1 MLLLIFAGK
10 FLKVVVMKAII
21 YLIFSLFFI
30 TGLPAQRNTD
40 ANLIGDVK
48 DAKTG
53 EHVPFINV
61 TINNT
66 VIGTT
71 TDRSGHY
78 FLKNLPVGR
87 YVVRVSGLGYVTV
100 EQEVDLM
107 ANRTIELN
115 FVVRETA
122 MNLSEVVVSANRNET
137 NRKEASVVVGVLN
150 PTLFATTNSV
160 CMAQGLNFQPG
171 VRVENNCGTCGFTQ
185 VRINGLAGPYSQI
198 LIDSRPVFSALSG
211 VYGLEQIPV
220 NMIERVEVVR
230 GGGSALYGSN
240 AIAGTINII
249 TKEALSNSFNAGY
262 NLELMG
268 GKSPDHAVDMNTSI
282 VSEDNK
288 TGMYLYGSYRNRAPF
303 DYNLDGFSNIPML
316 KNQII
321 GMRSYYR
328 LSSQSK
334 LTLEYHNMSEFRRG
348 GNRFDLQPH
357 ETEITEQLKHEI
369 NGGSLA
375 YNWFSPSSKRKL
387 NAYTSLQHVDRAS
400 YYGTDFNPDAYG
412 STQNLTSVTGAQ
424 FANRFD
430 ELLFMPA
437 ELTAG
442 FEYQYDD
449 LIDNAPGYNRN
460 FTQTTRVLGLFAQNE
475 WKNDKLNLLVGARI
489 DKYNLLKNAVVSPRI
504 TTKYRFIDDLD
515 WRATYSAGFR
525 APQAFDEDLHIDA
538 VGGVVKLIEIAE
550 NLGPEYSHSFSSS
563 LDYYFKLGDVE
574 FNVLGEA
581 FFTRINDV
589 FILSETGRSSDGNII
604 VERRNGSGA
613 RVAGLNLEGK
623 VAPNTKT
630 QLQFGYTIQQSLY
643 DEAEEWSDDPEVDPE
658 RRMLRTP
665 NHYGYFTL
673 TSTPVKPLTLSASGT
688 FTGSMLA
695 PHFAGFI
702 VADRLVSTPSFFDL
716 NLKGTYTFKFA
727 GVDMQLSSGVKNVF
741 NSFQKDLDRGPLRD
755 AGYVYGPSLPRTFY
769 LGVKFSNLSL

>member
-1 MLLLIFAGK
+1 MRTFIYVIFI
-10 FLKVVVMKAII
+10 FIS
-21 YLIFSLFFI
+21 IFSAV
-30 TGLPAQRNTD
+30 AQRNTD

-48 DAKTG
+48 DAFSG
-53 EHVPFINV
+53 EHIPFINV
-61 TINNT
+61 TVNNT

-78 FLKNLPVGR
+78 FLKNLPVGKHI
-87 YVVRVSGLGYVTV
+87 VRVSGLGYVTV
-100 EQEVDLM
+100 EQEVEFV
-107 ANRTIELN
+107 ANRTVELN
-115 FVVRETA
+115 FLVRESA
-122 MNLSEVVVSANRNET
+122 MNLNEVVVSATRNET

-160 CMAQGLNFQPG
+160 CMAQGLSFQPG

-185 VRINGLAGPYSQI
+185 VRINGLEGPYSQI

-220 NMIERVEVVR
+220 NMIERVEIVR

-249 TKEALSNSFNAGY
+249 TKEALNNSFNAGY
-262 NLELMG
+262 NLEMIG
-268 GKSPDHAVDMNTSI
+268 GKSPDHAVNMNTSI
-282 VSEDNK
+282 VSDDNK
-288 TGMYLYGSYRNRAPF
+288 TGMYLYGTYRNRDQF
-303 DYNLDGFSNIPML
+303 DYNNDGYSNVPLL
-316 KNQII
+316 KNQVL

-334 LTLEYHNMSEFRRG
+334 LTLEYHNIGEFRRG

-375 YNWFSPSSKRKL
+375 YNWFSPTSMRKL
-387 NAYTSLQHVDRAS
+387 NAYSSFQHVLRDS
-400 YYGTDFNPDAYG
+400 YYGADFNLDAYG
-412 STQNLTSVTGAQ
+412 NTRNLTSVTGAQ
-424 FANRFD
+424 FSNRFD

-442 FEYQYDD
+442 FEFQYED
-449 LIDNAPGYNRN
+449 LVDNAPGYNRN
-460 FTQTTRVLGLFAQNE
+460 FTQTTKVLGFFAQNE
-475 WKNDKLNLLVGARI
+475 WKNDKLNLLVGARL
-489 DKYNLLKNAVVSPRI
+489 DNHSKLNKAVVSPRI
-504 TTKYRFIDDLD
+504 TTKYRFMDDLD

-550 NLGPEYSHSFSSS
+550 NLRPEYSHSFSTS
-563 LDYYFKLGDVE
+563 LDYYFKWGNTEINFLAEG
-574 FNVLGEA
+574 FL
-581 FFTRINDV
+581 TRINDV
-589 FILSETGRSSDGNII
+589 FVLEDNGRDANGNII
-604 VERRNGSGA
+604 MERRNGEGA
-613 RVAGLNLEGK
+613 RVAGINLEGK
-623 VAPNTKT
+623 IAPDVKT

-643 DEAEEWSDDPEVDPE
+643 DEPLEWSDDPMVIPV

-673 TSTPVKPLTLSASGT
+673 MTSPVKQLDLSATGT

-695 PHFAGFI
+695 PHYAGY
-702 VADRLVSTPSFFDL
+702 VESDRLVSTPSFFDL
-716 NLKGTYTFKFA
+716 NLKGSYTFKFA

-741 NSFQKDLDRGPLRD
+741 NSFQKDLDQGPLRD
-755 AGYVYGPSLPRTFY
+755 AGYVYGPSLPRTVFV
-769 LGVKFSNLSL
+769 GVKFSNLSL

>member
-1 MLLLIFAGK
+1 
-10 FLKVVVMKAII
+10 MKSI
-21 YLIFSLFFI
+21 LSLFFFVFLI
-30 TGLPAQRNTD
+30 NFSTAQRNTD

-48 DAKTG
+48 DAVTG
-53 EHVPFINV
+53 EHVPFINI

-78 FLKNLPVGR
+78 FLKNLPVGKH
-87 YVVRVSGLGYVTV
+87 VVRVSGLGYIPV
-100 EQEVDLM
+100 EKEVDFV
-107 ANRTIELN
+107 ANNTIELN

-122 MNLSEVVVSANRNET
+122 LNLNELVVSANRNET
-137 NRKEASVVVGVLN
+137 NRKDASVVVGVLN
-150 PTLFATTNSV
+150 PTLFATTNAV
-160 CMAQGLNFQPG
+160 CISQGLSFQPG
-171 VRVENNCGTCGFTQ
+171 VRVETNCGTCGVTQ
-185 VRINGLAGPYSQI
+185 VRINGLEGPYSQI
-198 LIDSRPVFSALSG
+198 LIDSRPVFSALAG

-220 NMIERVEVVR
+220 NMIERVEIVR

-249 TKEALSNSFNAGY
+249 TKEALNNSFNAGY
-262 NLELMG
+262 NFEMIG
-268 GKSPDHAVDMNTSI
+268 GKSPDHAVNLNTSI
-282 VSEDNK
+282 VSDDNK
-288 TGMYLYGSYRNRAPF
+288 TGMYLYGSYRNRSPF
-303 DYNLDGFSNIPML
+303 DYNDDGYSNVPML
-316 KNQII
+316 KSQTI

-334 LTLEYHNMSEFRRG
+334 LTLEYHNMGEFRRG

-387 NAYTSLQHVDRAS
+387 NAYTSLQHVNRDS
-400 YYGTDFNPDAYG
+400 YYGAGFNLNAYG

-424 FANRFD
+424 FANKFD

-442 FEYQYDD
+442 FEFQYDD
-449 LIDNAPGYNRN
+449 LVDKAPGYNRN
-460 FTQTTRVLGLFAQNE
+460 FSQTTRVLGVFAQNE
-475 WKNDKLNLLVGARI
+475 WKNDKLNLLIGARL
-489 DKYNLLKNAVVSPRI
+489 DKHSKLQDVVVSPRI

-525 APQAFDEDLHIDA
+525 APQAFDEDLHMDA
-538 VGGVVKLIEIAE
+538 VGGVVKMIQIAE
-550 NLGPEYSHSFSSS
+550 NLRPEYSHSFSSS
-563 LDYYFKLGDVE
+563 LDYYFKWGNTEINMLAEG
-574 FNVLGEA
+574 FL
-581 FFTRINDV
+581 TRINDV
-589 FILSETGRSSDGNII
+589 FVLSDIGNDADGNIL

-613 RVAGLNLEGK
+613 MVGGLNIEGK
-623 VAPNTKT
+623 IAPDAKT

-643 DEAEEWSDDPEVDPE
+643 DEPEQWSDDAGVVPV

-673 TSTPVKPLTLSASGT
+673 SSTPLKPLTLSATGN

-695 PHFAGFI
+695 PHYAGF
-702 VADRLVSTPSFFDL
+702 VATDRLATTPSFFDL
-716 NLKGTYTFKFA
+716 NLKGSYTFKFT
-727 GVDMQLSSGVKNVF
+727 GIDMQLSGGVKNIF
-741 NSFQKDLDRGPLRD
+741 NSFQKDLDQGPLRD
-755 AGYVYGPSLPRTFY
+755 ASYVYGPALPRTVY
-769 LGVKFSNLSL
+769 IGLKFSNLSL